1 MGDNKNLIIAMAL
14 SVLILVVWQ
23 AFVVGPQI
31 ERQRQAAEQ
40 AQEIATSEETNV
52 PAPTAG
58 APSTTTGQSP
68 SPTVQGTA
76 ATQSPENREQALQEE
91 TRITI
96 DTPKLSGSISLTGAR
111 IDDLR
116 LRDYHETVDPES
128 PTIVLFSPQGTENAY
143 YGQYGW
149 SNKSGQN
156 AKVPDPTTV
165 WTQNGSGPLT
175 PDQPLELS
183 WDNGEGLVFYKRI
196 SIDENYMLQ
205 ISQSVENKGSEAVD
219 LSPYA
224 LLARTGEPETTGF
237 FILHEGL
244 IGVIGE
250 EGLQEIDYS
259 DLADAENGTIL
270 PGKATQGWLGITDK
284 YWAATLIPANGVSFT
299 PRYYFRNFN
308 DANERNDLYQTDY
321 VVDPMMIAPG
331 QIAQYESHL
340 FAGAKINSLLQGYS
354 ETLSIQQFDLLID
367 WGWFHFITKP
377 MFYMIDWF
385 YQLVGNFGVAILL
398 STVVIKIIFF
408 PLANKSYVSMSRMKL
423 VQPQM
428 TEIREQYKDDR
439 AAQQKA
445 LMELYKK
452 EKINPL
458 AGCLPM
464 LIQIPVFFSL
474 YKVLFVTIE
483 MRHAPFFG
491 WIQDLSAP
499 DPTSIFNLFGLIPW
513 EPPLFLLIGV
523 WPLLMGFTMFIQMKM
538 NPTPTEPAQQMIFN
552 WMPVI
557 FTFML
562 ATFPA
567 GLVIYWAW
575 NNALS
580 ILQQYVIMRR
590 QGVKIELWDNLKN
603 MIKPKPKGEAS

>member
-1 MGDNKNLIIAMAL
+1 MVDNKNYIIAIVL
-14 SVLILVVWQ
+14 SLAILLGWQ
-23 AFVVGPQI
+23 FFVAAPQI
-31 ERQRQAAEQ
+31 ERQRQEAEL
-40 AQEIATSEETNV
+40 AQKLSSESNI
-52 PAPTAG
+52 PAPAPGTAES
-58 APSTTTGQSP
+58 STPQSGQSQSVAGGSP
-68 SPTVQGTA
+68 S
-76 ATQSPENREQALQEE
+76 QSTMSREQALQQD

-96 DTPKLSGSISLTGAR
+96 DTPRLSGSISLTGAR
-111 IDDLR
+111 IDDIR

-128 PTIVLFSPQGTENAY
+128 PTIVLFSPEGTENSY

-149 SNKSGQN
+149 SNKDGQS

-183 WDNGEGLVFYKRI
+183 WNNGEGLVFYKRI

-205 ISQSVENKGSEAVD
+205 ISQSVENKGSDAVA

-224 LLARTGEPETTGF
+224 LLVRKGEPETAGF

-259 DLADAENGTIL
+259 DLAEAEQGTIPL
-270 PGKATQGWLGITDK
+270 GKSEQGWFGITDK

-299 PRYYFRNFN
+299 PRYFFVNSPSS
-308 DANERNDLYQTDY
+308 DANDLYQADY
-321 VVDPMMIAPG
+321 IVDPILVEPG
-331 QIAQYESHL
+331 KTSSYESHL
-340 FAGAKINSLLQGYS
+340 FAGAKINSLIEGYS
-354 ETLSIQQFDLLID
+354 ETLSIKQFDLLID

-385 YQLVGNFGVAILL
+385 YNLVGNFGVAILL

-428 TEIREQYKDDR
+428 TELREQYKDDR

-491 WIQDLSAP
+491 WIKDLSAP
-499 DPTSIFNLFGLIPW
+499 DPTSMFNLFGLIPW

-523 WPLLMGFTMFIQMKM
+523 WPLIMGVTMFVQMKM

-590 QGVKIELWDNLKN
+590 QGVKIELWDNIKS
-603 MIKPKPKGEAS
+603 MIKPKPKGEAN

>member
-23 AFVVGPQI
+23 FFVVGPQI

-40 AQEIATSEETNV
+40 AQQTTASEQTNV
-52 PAPTAG
+52 PAPAAG
-58 APSTTTGQSP
+58 TPDSTTGQS
-68 SPTVQGTA
+68 
-76 ATQSPENREQALQEE
+76 QSPSVAAGAASQAPVSREQALQQE
-91 TRITI
+91 TRIAI

-128 PTIVLFSPQGTENAY
+128 PTIVLFSPDGTQNAY
-143 YGQYGW
+143 FGQYGW
-149 SNKSGQN
+149 SNPDGQN
-156 AKVPDPTTV
+156 ATLPDPSTV
-165 WTQNGSGPLT
+165 WTQNGSGALT

-205 ISQSVENKGSEAVD
+205 ISQSVENKGNDAIS

-259 DLADAENGTIL
+259 DLAEAENGTIL

-299 PRYYFRNFN
+299 PRYYFKNFN
-308 DANERNDLYQTDY
+308 DSNDRNDLYQTDY
-321 VVDPMMIAPG
+321 VVDPMKIAPG
-331 QIAQYESHL
+331 ETAQYESHL

-354 ETLSIQQFDLLID
+354 DTLSIQQFDLLID

-385 YQLVGNFGVAILL
+385 YHLVGNFGVAILL

-523 WPLLMGFTMFIQMKM
+523 WPLIMGFTMFIQMKM